1 MTIDPEASMANKVMY
16 AVMRDIKTYDYEH
29 NIVYT
34 DSLLMYVFDKS
45 QDAREVIAQLE
56 QPKSY
61 KQYKVEII
69 SDDIN
74 PYGRTIRMKETV
86 DGDVMDC
93 EYNYYVQTVL
103 YNPTKKF
110 LEKAENGIID
120 E

>member
-1 MTIDPEASMANKVMY
+1 MASKVMY
-16 AVMRDIKTYDYEH
+16 AIMRDIKTFDYEH
-29 NIVYT
+29 GITIT
-34 DSLLMYVFDKS
+34 DSILMYVFDKA

-56 QPKSY
+56 PPRSY

-86 DGDVMDC
+86 DGDVMEC
-93 EYNYYVQTVL
+93 EYNFYVQTVL

-110 LEKAENGIID
+110 LEKDENGIID